1 MMCFRPDKRYV
12 PFLSFSEMVYG
23 PDQVLRQGY
32 MTLLQST
39 GWLFQNSSMDI
50 SLSNFKDGHALF
62 GFDIT
67 PDESSGNNFQLLEE
81 GRLALEIKL
90 SRALQNSVPIIAYVE
105 YDGLIQL
112 DKEKNVYSE

>member
-32 MTLLQST
+32 LTLLQST

-67 PDESSGNNFQLLEE
+67 PDESSGNNSLTHSLTHS
-81 GRLALEIKL
+81 L
-90 SRALQNSVPIIAYVE
+90 STSRRRASGIRN
-105 YDGLIQL
+105 
-112 DKEKNVYSE
+112 